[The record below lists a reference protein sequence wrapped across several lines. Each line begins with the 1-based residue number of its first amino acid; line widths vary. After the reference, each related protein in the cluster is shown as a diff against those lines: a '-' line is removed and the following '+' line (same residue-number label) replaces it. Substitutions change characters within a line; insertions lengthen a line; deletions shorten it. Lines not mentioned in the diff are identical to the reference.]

1 MKPSTYWWN
10 VQTDPHEMVFDTV
23 EQLTE
28 NQKYRKRDN
37 FNHARLYGNAF
48 LSDLQNSMTMVN
60 LLRMKKENPF
70 LSRSFQSI
78 QALF

>member
-48 LSDLQNSMTMVN
+48 LSDLQSPWQPTSHPVAPGACSK
-60 LLRMKKENPF
+60 R
-70 LSRSFQSI
+70 QSS
-78 QALF
+78 